1 MPVLKPDGTVRIC
14 EHFKITLNQYLDVL
28 EYPMPTQEGLF
39 TKLSGGDKF
48 TKLDLSNAYQ
58 QVVIDEESQPYVTHD
73 YNSFGTVPVY
83 QASI

>member
-1 MPVLKPDGTVRIC
+1 
-14 EHFKITLNQYLDVL
+14 
-28 EYPMPTQEGLF
+28 MPTQEGLF